1 MTTLFYR
8 NFRLLILAI
17 LIIVVW
23 GTSSFF
29 TLPRLEDPELT
40 SRLAVITTFWPG
52 ADAERVETLITEKIE
67 AELSEIEE
75 IKNYD
80 STSRAGTSI
89 IQIELLDS
97 VEAINADTIWLRIRE
112 QLNQVD
118 AQLPAGT
125 SKPRLE
131 ELEVKAYA
139 MITALTWEQDT
150 EPNYAILTR
159 LSELLKDELLALPG
173 TEKVAEIGNP
183 QEEIVVEIDA
193 AQLASIGIT
202 PQQLSAQIQQSDAKV
217 SSGLFRGQNNDLLLE
232 VDSDLDS
239 LERIRNIPI
248 SFSNQ
253 GQFTR
258 LSDIAEVRKT
268 IAEPPNELALI
279 NGRPASTLAA
289 FVESDYQIDSWAR
302 SAEAVIEKFRKEL
315 GQGLKLE
322 IIFNQSNY
330 IETRLKSLILNLLMS
345 GILVFGIT
353 VFLMGWKSAIV
364 VGLALPLS
372 SCMVLGMM
380 KFLNVHLNQMS
391 ITGLIVA
398 LGLLIDTAI
407 IVVDEVTKNMV
418 SGLEAET
425 AINKAINHLFLP
437 LTASTLTTALAFLPI
452 VLMPGTGGEFVGGIG
467 ISVILAVISSLLF
480 SLTIGSGLAGK
491 LYNRYHHHSHNFQ
504 QKWWQTGF
512 TNSYLAELYQITLR
526 SIFSTPWLGIL
537 LGLTLPI
544 IGLIQVGNLPK
555 QFFPPVDRDQLQ
567 IELELPALSSIE
579 KTKNTATEIRKLI
592 LKNPEIEELQ
602 WFLGRSS
609 PRYFYNITSGRQAAN
624 YAQGF
629 LQLNSIAKSEL
640 VNKLQAEVDT
650 AFPETQILIRK
661 LEQGPPFDAP
671 VAMRIYGPNLK
682 RLQELGEQ
690 ARSLLVQV
698 PNLTHT
704 RDTLSEIRPQLQLQ
718 VNEEEVRLAGL
729 DRASLSQQLETSL
742 EGNLGG
748 SIIEDTEELP
758 VRVRVSNAK
767 RGDVSKITSLDL
779 QPTNSSLNQNR
790 FSATDTIPLSA
801 LAELELQPEFSVI
814 RRRNGRRVNLIQGFI
829 AAGVL
834 PSEVLQ
840 GWQQRLNDSNFELP
854 SGYWLEVAGESE
866 QQGNS
871 EANLFSTLPLVFLLA
886 TSILVLSLNSFRAT
900 AIIGIVAIS
909 AIGLGFFSLW
919 LFGYPFGFMSLIG
932 TFGLVGVAI
941 NDSVVVLAAI
951 LEDPE
956 ASTGNRRA
964 IRQVVMG
971 STRHVVATTLTTMIG
986 FVPLLVQGG
995 SFWPPLAVAIAGG
1008 VGGSTLVALYLVPCC
1023 YLLLVNFGRSQESG
1037 VRSQN
1042 K

>member
-1 MTTLFYR
+1 
-8 NFRLLILAI
+8 
-17 LIIVVW
+17 
-23 GTSSFF
+23 
-29 TLPRLEDPELT
+29 
-40 SRLAVITTFWPG
+40 
-52 ADAERVETLITEKIE
+52 
-67 AELSEIEE
+67 
-75 IKNYD
+75 
-80 STSRAGTSI
+80 
-89 IQIELLDS
+89 
-97 VEAINADTIWLRIRE
+97 
-112 QLNQVD
+112 
-118 AQLPAGT
+118 
-125 SKPRLE
+125 
-131 ELEVKAYA
+131 
-139 MITALTWEQDT
+139 
-150 EPNYAILTR
+150 
-159 LSELLKDELLALPG
+159 LK
-173 TEKVAEIGNP
+173 T
-183 QEEIVVEIDA
+183 
-193 AQLASIGIT
+193 
-202 PQQLSAQIQQSDAKV
+202 
-217 SSGLFRGQNNDLLLE
+217 
-232 VDSDLDS
+232 
-239 LERIRNIPI
+239 
-248 SFSNQ
+248 
-253 GQFTR
+253 
-258 LSDIAEVRKT
+258 
-268 IAEPPNELALI
+268 
-279 NGRPASTLAA
+279 
-289 FVESDYQIDSWAR
+289 
-302 SAEAVIEKFRKEL
+302 
-315 GQGLKLE
+315 
-322 IIFNQSNY
+322 
-330 IETRLKSLILNLLMS
+330 LILNLLIS

-380 KFLNVHLNQMS
+380 KFLNVQLNQMS

-407 IVVDEVTKNMV
+407 IVVDEVTKNIV
-418 SGLEAET
+418 SGLKAET
-425 AINKAINHLFLP
+425 AINKAINHLFMP
-437 LTASTLTTALAFLPI
+437 LTASTLTTVLAFLPI

-467 ISVILAVISSLLF
+467 LSVIFAVLSSLF
-480 SLTIGSGLAGK
+480 ISLTIGSGLAGK
-491 LYNRYHHHSHNFQ
+491 LYNKYHHYSHNFQ

-512 TNSYLAELYQITLR
+512 TNSYLTQIYQLTLR

-537 LGLTLPI
+537 LGLALPI

-567 IELELPALSSIE
+567 IELELPALNSIE
-579 KTKNTATEIRKLI
+579 KTKNTAIEVRKLM

-650 AFPETQILIRK
+650 AFPEVQILIRK

-698 PNLTHT
+698 PKVTHT

-718 VNEEEVRLAGL
+718 VKEEEVRLAGL

-758 VRVRVSNAK
+758 VRVRVSNAQ
-767 RGDVSKITSLDL
+767 RGDLNQITSLDL

-834 PSEVLQ
+834 PSEVLN
-840 GWQQRLNDSNFELP
+840 GWQKRLNDSNFELP

-886 TSILVLSLNSFRAT
+886 ASILVLSLNSFRAT
-900 AIIGIVAIS
+900 AIIGGVAIC

-964 IRQVVMG
+964 IRQVVIG

-1023 YLLLVNFGRSQESG
+1023 YLLLANFGKSNVE
-1037 VRSQN
+1037 
-1042 K
+1042 

>member
-8 NFRLLILAI
+8 NIRLLILAI
-17 LIIVVW
+17 LIIVTW
-23 GTSSFF
+23 GISSFF

-40 SRLAVITTFWPG
+40 SRVAVITTFWPG

-67 AELSEIEE
+67 EELSEIEE

-80 STSRAGTSI
+80 STSRAGSSI
-89 IQIELLDS
+89 ITIELLDS
-97 VEAINADTIWLRIRE
+97 VEEINADTVWLTIRE

-118 AQLPAGT
+118 NQLPAGT

-150 EPNYAILTR
+150 KPNYAILTR

-173 TEKVAEIGNP
+173 TEKIAQFGNP
-183 QEEIVVEIDA
+183 QEEIAVEIDA
-193 AQLASIGIT
+193 AQLASIGLT
-202 PQQLSAQIQQSDAKV
+202 SQQLSAQIQQSDAKV
-217 SSGLFRGQNNDLLLE
+217 SSGQFRSQNNDLILE

-253 GQFTR
+253 GKFTR
-258 LSDIAEVRKT
+258 LGEIAEVRKT

-279 NGRPASTLAA
+279 NGRPASALAV
-289 FVESDYQIDSWAR
+289 FVESDYQIDLWAK
-302 SAEAVIEKFRKEL
+302 SAETAIAKFRQEL

-330 IETRLKSLILNLLMS
+330 IETRLKSLILNLLIS

-380 KFLNVHLNQMS
+380 RFLNLPLHQMS

-407 IVVDEVTKNMV
+407 IVVDEVSKNIL
-418 SGLEAET
+418 SGLKPEI
-425 AINKAINHLFLP
+425 AINKAINYLFMP

-452 VLMPGTGGEFVGGIG
+452 VLMPGPSGEFVGTIG
-467 ISVILAVISSLLF
+467 ISVILAVISSLLL
-480 SLTIGSGLAGK
+480 SLTIGSSLAGK
-491 LYNRYHHHSHNFQ
+491 LYNTDRHHYFQNTQ
-504 QKWWQTGF
+504 QKWWKTGF
-512 TNSYLAELYQITLR
+512 TNSYLTQVYQVSLR
-526 SIFSTPWLGIL
+526 SIFSIPWLGIL
-537 LGLTLPI
+537 LGLILPI
-544 IGLIQVGNLPK
+544 TGLIQVSTLPE
-555 QFFPPVDRDQLQ
+555 QFFPQVDRDQLQ
-567 IELELPALSSIE
+567 IELELPALSSIK
-579 KTKNTATEIRKLI
+579 KTENTAIEVRNLI
-592 LKNPEIEELQ
+592 LKHPEVEELQ

-609 PRYFYNITSGRQAAN
+609 PKYYYNLTSGKQGYSN

-629 LQLNSIAKSEL
+629 LQLNSIADSEL

-650 AFPETQILIRK
+650 AFPEAQILILK

-671 VAMRIYGPNLK
+671 VEMRIYGPNLK
-682 RLQELGEQ
+682 RIQELGEE
-690 ARSLLVQV
+690 ARSLLAQV
-698 PNLTHT
+698 PKVTHT
-704 RDTLSEIRPQLQLQ
+704 RDTLSAIRPQLQLQ

-758 VRVRVSNAK
+758 VRVRVSNAQ
-767 RGDVSKITSLDL
+767 RGNISQITSLDL
-779 QPTNSSLNQNR
+779 QPNSSSLNQNR

-801 LAELELQPEFSVI
+801 LAEVELKPEFAVI
-814 RRRNGRRVNLIQGFI
+814 RRRNGRRTNSIQGFI

-834 PSEVLQ
+834 PSEVLK

-854 SGYWLEVAGESE
+854 PGYWLEIAGESE
-866 QQGNS
+866 QQGD
-871 EANLFSTLPLVFLLA
+871 AQARLFATVPLVFLLA
-886 TSILVLSLNSFRAT
+886 ASILVLSLNSFRAT
-900 AIIGIVAIS
+900 AIIGAVAIC

-919 LFGYPFGFMSLIG
+919 LFSYPFGFMSLIG

-956 ASTGNRRA
+956 AHTGNRRA
-964 IRQVVMG
+964 VRQVVMG
-971 STRHVVATTLTTMIG
+971 STRHVIATTLTTMIG

-1023 YLLLVNFGRSQESG
+1023 YLILANFGRRNKQERKG
-1037 VRSQN
+1037 V
-1042 K
+1042 

>member
-1 MTTLFYR
+1 M
-8 NFRLLILAI
+8 
-17 LIIVVW
+17 
-23 GTSSFF
+23 
-29 TLPRLEDPELT
+29 
-40 SRLAVITTFWPG
+40 
-52 ADAERVETLITEKIE
+52 
-67 AELSEIEE
+67 
-75 IKNYD
+75 
-80 STSRAGTSI
+80 
-89 IQIELLDS
+89 
-97 VEAINADTIWLRIRE
+97 
-112 QLNQVD
+112 
-118 AQLPAGT
+118 
-125 SKPRLE
+125 
-131 ELEVKAYA
+131 
-139 MITALTWEQDT
+139 
-150 EPNYAILTR
+150 
-159 LSELLKDELLALPG
+159 
-173 TEKVAEIGNP
+173 
-183 QEEIVVEIDA
+183 
-193 AQLASIGIT
+193 
-202 PQQLSAQIQQSDAKV
+202 
-217 SSGLFRGQNNDLLLE
+217 
-232 VDSDLDS
+232 
-239 LERIRNIPI
+239 
-248 SFSNQ
+248 
-253 GQFTR
+253 
-258 LSDIAEVRKT
+258 
-268 IAEPPNELALI
+268 
-279 NGRPASTLAA
+279 
-289 FVESDYQIDSWAR
+289 
-302 SAEAVIEKFRKEL
+302 
-315 GQGLKLE
+315 
-322 IIFNQSNY
+322 
-330 IETRLKSLILNLLMS
+330 
-345 GILVFGIT
+345 
-353 VFLMGWKSAIV
+353 
-364 VGLALPLS
+364 
-372 SCMVLGMM
+372 
-380 KFLNVHLNQMS
+380 
-391 ITGLIVA
+391 
-398 LGLLIDTAI
+398 
-407 IVVDEVTKNMV
+407 
-418 SGLEAET
+418 
-425 AINKAINHLFLP
+425 
-437 LTASTLTTALAFLPI
+437 
-452 VLMPGTGGEFVGGIG
+452 
-467 ISVILAVISSLLF
+467 
-480 SLTIGSGLAGK
+480 
-491 LYNRYHHHSHNFQ
+491 
-504 QKWWQTGF
+504 
-512 TNSYLAELYQITLR
+512 
-526 SIFSTPWLGIL
+526 
-537 LGLTLPI
+537 
-544 IGLIQVGNLPK
+544 
-555 QFFPPVDRDQLQ
+555 
-567 IELELPALSSIE
+567 
-579 KTKNTATEIRKLI
+579 

-671 VAMRIYGPNLK
+671 VAIRIYGPNLK

-698 PNLTHT
+698 PNVTHT

-758 VRVRVSNAK
+758 VRVRVSNAQ
-767 RGDVSKITSLDL
+767 RGDLSKITSLDL
-779 QPTNSSLNQNR
+779 QPTNSSLNQTR

-801 LAELELQPEFSVI
+801 LAEVELQPEFSVI

-886 TSILVLSLNSFRAT
+886 ASILVLSLNSFRAT
-900 AIIGIVAIS
+900 AIIGGVAIC

-956 ASTGNRRA
+956 AHTGNRRA
-964 IRQVVMG
+964 IREVVMG

-1023 YLLLVNFGRSQESG
+1023 YLILANFGKS
-1037 VRSQN
+1037 N
-1042 K
+1042 KE

>member
-17 LIIVVW
+17 LIIIVW
-23 GTSSFF
+23 GMSSFF

-40 SRLAVITTFWPG
+40 SRGAVITTFLPG

-67 AELSEIEE
+67 SEISEIEE
-75 IKNYD
+75 IKHYY
-80 STSRAGTSI
+80 SSSQVGTSI
-89 IQIELLDS
+89 INVELLDS
-97 VEAINADTIWLRIRE
+97 VKETNSDTVWLRIRE
-112 QLNQVD
+112 RLNQVTPE
-118 AQLPAGT
+118 LPAGT

-131 ELEVKAYA
+131 ELEAKAYA
-139 MITALTWEQDT
+139 MILSLIWEQDT

-173 TEKVAEIGNP
+173 TDRVFEIGNP
-183 QEEIVVEIDA
+183 QEEILVEIDA

-202 PQQLSAQIQQSDAKV
+202 PEQLSAQIQQSDAKV

-232 VDSDLDS
+232 IDSDLDS
-239 LERIRNIPI
+239 LDRIINIPI

-258 LSDIAEVRKT
+258 LGDIAEVRKT

-279 NGRPASTLAA
+279 NGNPASTLAV
-289 FVESDYQIDSWAR
+289 FVNSDYQIDLWAK
-302 SAEAVIEKFRKEL
+302 SAETAIENFRKDL
-315 GQGLKLE
+315 GQGLKLQV
-322 IIFNQSNY
+322 IFNQSSY
-330 IETRLKSLILNLLMS
+330 IETRLQSLILNLVIS

-380 KFLNVHLNQMS
+380 RVLDIPLHQMS

-407 IVVDEVTKNMV
+407 IVVDEVSKNIA
-418 SGLEAET
+418 SGLKPEA
-425 AINKAINHLFLP
+425 AINKTINHLFMP

-452 VLMPGTGGEFVGGIG
+452 VLLPGNSGEFVGTIG
-467 ISVILAVISSLLF
+467 VSVILAVISSLIL
-480 SLTIGSGLAGK
+480 SLTVGSGLAGK
-491 LYNRYHHHSHNFQ
+491 LYNNNYDNYSQNTKQ
-504 QKWWQTGF
+504 QWWKTGF
-512 TNSYLAELYQITLR
+512 TNSFLAEVYQFSLR
-526 SIFSTPWLGIL
+526 SIFSLPLLGIL
-537 LGLTLPI
+537 LGFLLPI
-544 IGLIQVGNLPK
+544 IGLIQVGTLPE
-555 QFFPPVDRDQLQ
+555 QFFPQVDRDQVQ
-567 IELELPALSSIE
+567 IELELPGLISIE
-579 KTKNTATEIRKLI
+579 KTKNTAIEVRNLL
-592 LKNPEIEELQ
+592 LKHSEIEEVQ

-609 PRYFYNITSGRQAAN
+609 PRYYYNITAGREATN

-629 LQLNSIAKSEL
+629 LQLNSIAKSDF
-640 VNKLQAEVDT
+640 VNALQAEVDT
-650 AFPETQILIRK
+650 AFPEAQVMIRR

-671 VAMRIYGPNLK
+671 VEIRIYGPNLK
-682 RLQELGEQ
+682 RLQELGEE

-698 PNLTHT
+698 PNVTHT
-704 RDTLSEIRPQLQLQ
+704 RETLSEVRPQLALQ
-718 VNEEEVRLAGL
+718 INEEEVRLAGL
-729 DRASLSQQLETSL
+729 DSTSLSQQLATSL

-748 SIIEDTEELP
+748 SIIEDTEEVP
-758 VRVRVSNAK
+758 VRVRVSNTQ
-767 RGDVSKITSLDL
+767 RGDINQIRSLDL
-779 QPTNSSLNQNR
+779 QPTGSSLNQNR

-801 LAELELQPEFSVI
+801 LAEVELQPEFSVI
-814 RRRNGRRVNLIQGFI
+814 KRRNGRRINSIQGFL

-834 PSEVLQ
+834 PSEVLK
-840 GWQQRLNDSNFELP
+840 GWQEKLDNSNFELP
-854 SGYWLEVAGESE
+854 SGYWLEVAGEAGE
-866 QQGNS
+866 QGNA
-871 EANLFSTLPLVFLLA
+871 EAGLFATLPLVFLLA

-900 AIIGIVAIS
+900 AIIGAVAIC

-932 TFGLVGVAI
+932 TFGLVGIAI

-951 LEDPE
+951 LEDDE

-1008 VGGSTLVALYLVPCC
+1008 VGGATLVALYLVPCC
-1023 YLLLVNFGRSQESG
+1023 YLLLANFGKSN
-1037 VRSQN
+1037 V

>member
-1 MTTLFYR
+1 MTTIFYR

-17 LIIVVW
+17 LIILTW
-23 GTSSFF
+23 GISSFF

-40 SRLAVITTFWPG
+40 SRVAVITTFWPG

-75 IKNYD
+75 IKDYD
-80 STSRAGTSI
+80 STSRAGTSLI
-89 IQIELLDS
+89 NIELLDS

-125 SKPRLE
+125 TKPRLE

-193 AQLASIGIT
+193 AQLASIGLT

-258 LSDIAEVRKT
+258 LGNIAEVSKT
-268 IAEPPNELALI
+268 IAEPPSELALI

-302 SAEAVIEKFRKEL
+302 SAEAAIEKFRQEL

-330 IETRLKSLILNLLMS
+330 IETRLKTLILNLLIS
-345 GILVFGIT
+345 GMLVFGIT

-380 KFLNVHLNQMS
+380 KFLNVHLNQIS

-418 SGLEAET
+418 SGLKAET
-425 AINKAINHLFLP
+425 AINKAINHLFMP
-437 LTASTLTTALAFLPI
+437 LTASTLTTVLAFLPI

-467 ISVILAVISSLLF
+467 LSVIFAVLSSLF
-480 SLTIGSGLAGK
+480 ISLTIGSSLAGK
-491 LYNRYHHHSHNFQ
+491 LYNKYHHYSHNAQ

-512 TNSYLAELYQITLR
+512 TNSYLTEIYQVTLR

-537 LGLTLPI
+537 LGLALPI

-567 IELELPALSSIE
+567 IELELPGLSSID
-579 KTKNTATEIRKLI
+579 KTRNTAIEVRKLM
-592 LKNPEIEELQ
+592 LKHPEIEELQ

-650 AFPETQILIRK
+650 AFPEAQILIRK

-671 VAMRIYGPNLK
+671 VEMRIYGPNLK
-682 RLQELGEQ
+682 GLQELGEQ

-698 PNLTHT
+698 PKVTHT

-718 VNEEEVRLAGL
+718 VNEEEIRLAGL

-758 VRVRVSNAK
+758 VRVRVSNAQ
-767 RGDVSKITSLDL
+767 RGDVSQIKSLDL

-801 LAELELQPEFSVI
+801 LAEVELKPEFSVI

-886 TSILVLSLNSFRAT
+886 ASILVLSLNSFRAT
-900 AIIGIVAIS
+900 AIIGGVAIC
-909 AIGLGFFSLW
+909 AIGLGFFSIW

-951 LEDPE
+951 LEDSE
-956 ASTGNRRA
+956 ASIGNRRA
-964 IRQVVMG
+964 MRQVVMG

-1023 YLLLVNFGRSQESG
+1023 YLLLVNFGRS
-1037 VRSQN
+1037 N
-1042 K
+1042 KE

>member
-17 LIIVVW
+17 LIIIVW

-75 IKNYD
+75 IKDYD

-89 IQIELLDS
+89 IDIELLDS

-112 QLNQVD
+112 RLNQVTP
-118 AQLPAGT
+118 QLPAGT

-139 MITALTWEQDT
+139 MITALTWEQDS

-193 AQLASIGIT
+193 AQLASIGLT
-202 PQQLSAQIQQSDAKV
+202 PQQLSTQIQQSDAKV

-232 VDSDLDS
+232 VDSDLNS
-239 LERIRNIPI
+239 LDRIKNIPI

-258 LSDIAEVRKT
+258 LGDIAEIRKT

-289 FVESDYQIDSWAR
+289 FVESDYQIDSWSR

-330 IETRLKSLILNLLMS
+330 IETRLKSLILNLLIS

-380 KFLNVHLNQMS
+380 NFLNVPLNQMS

-407 IVVDEVTKNMV
+407 IVVDEVARNMV

-425 AINKAINHLFLP
+425 AINKAINHLFMP

-467 ISVILAVISSLLF
+467 MTVILAVISSLLF

-491 LYNRYHHHSHNFQ
+491 LYQTNRHYYSQNTQ

-512 TNSYLAELYQITLR
+512 TNSYLTEIYQVTLR

-537 LGLTLPI
+537 LGLALPI

-567 IELELPALSSIE
+567 IELELPALNSIE
-579 KTKNTATEIRKLI
+579 KTKNTAIEVRKLM

-650 AFPETQILIRK
+650 AFPEVQILIRK

-698 PNLTHT
+698 PNVTHT

-758 VRVRVSNAK
+758 VRVRVSNAQ
-767 RGDVSKITSLDL
+767 RGDLSKITSLDL
-779 QPTNSSLNQNR
+779 QATNLSLNQNR

-801 LAELELQPEFSVI
+801 LAEVELQPEFSVI

-886 TSILVLSLNSFRAT
+886 ASILVLSLNSFRAT
-900 AIIGIVAIS
+900 AIIGGVAIC

-956 ASTGNRRA
+956 AHTGNRRA
-964 IRQVVMG
+964 IREVVMG

-1023 YLLLVNFGRSQESG
+1023 YLILANFGKS
-1037 VRSQN
+1037 N
-1042 K
+1042 KE

>member
-23 GTSSFF
+23 GISSFF

-40 SRLAVITTFWPG
+40 SRVAVITTFWPG

-67 AELSEIEE
+67 EELSEIEE

-80 STSRAGTSI
+80 STSRAGSSI
-89 IQIELLDS
+89 IDIELLDS
-97 VEAINADTIWLRIRE
+97 VEEINADTVWLRIRE

-118 AQLPAGT
+118 NQLPADA

-131 ELEVKAYA
+131 ELKVKAYA

-173 TEKVAEIGNP
+173 TEKIAQFGNP
-183 QEEIVVEIDA
+183 KEEISVEIDA
-193 AQLASIGIT
+193 AQLASIGLT
-202 PQQLSAQIQQSDAKV
+202 SQQLSAQIEQSDAKV
-217 SSGLFRGQNNDLLLE
+217 SSGQFRGQNNDLFLE

-253 GQFTR
+253 GKFAR
-258 LSDIAEVRKT
+258 LGDIAEVRKT
-268 IAEPPNELALI
+268 IAKPPNDLALI
-279 NGRPASTLAA
+279 NGRPASALAV
-289 FVESDYQIDSWAR
+289 FVESDYQIDIWAK
-302 SAEAVIEKFRKEL
+302 SAEAAIEKFRKQL
-315 GQGLKLE
+315 GKGLKVD

-330 IETRLKSLILNLLMS
+330 IETRLKSLILNLIMS

-380 KFLNVHLNQMS
+380 KFLNVPLNQMS

-407 IVVDEVTKNMV
+407 IVVDEVSKNIV
-418 SGLEAET
+418 SGLKPEI
-425 AINKAINHLFLP
+425 AINKAINHLFMP

-452 VLMPGTGGEFVGGIG
+452 VLMPGPSGEFVGGIG
-467 ISVILAVISSLLF
+467 ISVILAVISSLLL

-491 LYNRYHHHSHNFQ
+491 LYKTDRHYYSQNSK
-504 QKWWQTGF
+504 QKWWKTGF
-512 TNSYLAELYQITLR
+512 TNSYLTEVYQVSLR
-526 SIFSTPWLGIL
+526 SIFSIPWLGVL
-537 LGLTLPI
+537 LGLILPI
-544 IGLIQVGNLPK
+544 TGLIQVSTLPE
-555 QFFPPVDRDQLQ
+555 QFFPQVDRDQLQ
-567 IELELPALSSIE
+567 IELELPALTSIK
-579 KTKNTATEIRKLI
+579 KTENTAIEVRNLM
-592 LKNPEIEELQ
+592 LKHPEIEELQ

-609 PRYFYNITSGRQAAN
+609 PRYYYNLVSNKQQYSN

-629 LQLNSIAKSEL
+629 LQLNLIANSEF
-640 VNKLQAEVDT
+640 VNELQTEVDT
-650 AFPETQILIRK
+650 RFPEAQILIQK
-661 LEQGPPFDAP
+661 LEQGPPFYAP
-671 VAMRIYGPNLK
+671 VEMRIYGPNLK
-682 RLQELGEQ
+682 RLQELGQQ

-698 PNLTHT
+698 PNVTHT

-718 VNEEEVRLAGL
+718 VNEEELRLAGL

-758 VRVRVSNAK
+758 VRVRVSNSQ

-779 QPTNSSLNQNR
+779 QSTSSSLNQNS
-790 FSATDTIPLSA
+790 FNSTNTIPLSA
-801 LAELELQPEFSVI
+801 LAAVELKPEFSVI
-814 RRRNGRRVNLIQGFI
+814 KRRNGRRINSVQGFI

-834 PSEVLQ
+834 PSQVLQ
-840 GWQQRLNDSNFELP
+840 GWQQQLNDSNFELP
-854 SGYWLEVAGESE
+854 SGYWLEFAGESE
-866 QQGNS
+866 QQGNA
-871 EANLFSTLPLVFLLA
+871 EANLFSTVPLVFLLA

-900 AIIGIVAIS
+900 AIIGIVAIC
-909 AIGLGFFSLW
+909 AIGLGFFSIW
-919 LFGYPFGFMSLIG
+919 LFSYPFGFTSLIG
-932 TFGLVGVAI
+932 TFGLVGIAI

-956 ASTGNRRA
+956 AFTGNRRA
-964 IRQVVMG
+964 VRQVVMG

-1008 VGGSTLVALYLVPCC
+1008 VGGATLVALYLVPCC
-1023 YLLLVNFGRSQESG
+1023 YLLLANFGRS
-1037 VRSQN
+1037 N
-1042 K
+1042 KE